1 MSSALNVVFGSLYL
15 DEVTLDPKTVVSVLA
30 TAALLQ
36 LDGLIEKCAEV
47 MNATINAETAIVYYD
62 AAIQYGTSDVKKN
75 AFDWLLINLLSFYSK
90 HSKWLKLINADLLS
104 ELIASPDLVV
114 MQTEFALYAL
124 LKVWIYIRVHS
135 DETGDSTTS
144 KSSELLA
151 RTTTFFANI
160 KTRTPFLMTS
170 EGAAFVKPFQRLR
183 LQHLINHPID
193 MKIIL
198 EDNIIPRDW
207 LNDPFMMQWNSLI
220 KIDNSFDSG

>member
-1 MSSALNVVFGSLYL
+1 MNIVFGSLYL

-47 MNATINAETAIVYYD
+47 MNTTINAETAINYYD

-104 ELIASPDLVV
+104 ELISSPDLVV

-124 LKVWIYIRVHS
+124 LKVWIYIRIHS
-135 DETGDSTTS
+135 DEINNSTTN
-144 KSSELLA
+144 KSSEILA
-151 RTTTFFANI
+151 QTTNYFSNI
-160 KTRTPFLMTS
+160 KSKTPFLMTRDGS
-170 EGAAFVKPFQRLR
+170 PFIKPFQRLR

-207 LNDPFMMQWNSLI
+207 LNDPFMMHWNSLI
-220 KIDNSFDSG
+220 KIDNSFDSGCVF